1 MLSPCVHSVHRHK
14 PVGYVIKQEQ
24 VPQLLGHKPLQDLQ
38 VNDAEDTAAKVARE
52 ESEIVTSEP
61 LSKKSVTSAPDT
73 DCKMAAETWAASQVG
88 SSTTPEQDTYKVQYL
103 QQQEKEDNQ
112 EQQSPKIVNNKTLQ
126 QPREVYA
133 ATVKEVCVSFNDN
146 DICLNLVILQTDNLT
161 NLQRKMK
168 KLI

>member
-1 MLSPCVHSVHRHK
+1 MMLS
-14 PVGYVIKQEQ
+14 I
-24 VPQLLGHKPLQDLQ
+24 LLQKFLKKNLKWSQ
-38 VNDAEDTAAKVARE
+38 VN
-52 ESEIVTSEP
+52 
-61 LSKKSVTSAPDT
+61 LSPKGLSHQPQSLDHKN
-73 DCKMAAETWAASQVG
+73 CKMAAESWAANQVG
-88 SSTTPEQDTYKVQYL
+88 SSTPPEQDTHNVQYL